1 VLAINRLLQ
10 VQHERQWTGFVRAR
24 AGVEAAAALEVPL
37 QQHQPQSAAAAV
49 AAAASAVASAPP
61 PPPPLPPYASEARA
75 PAPPALAPTPSP
87 RWVLP
92 PRPMSPR
99 YMSDR
104 PMSPR
109 PALDLHEHRLVR
121 SESEQLF
128 RAQVLAINRLL
139 HVQHERQWTG
149 FVRARAGDEAAAALE
164 VQGFF
169 NAPRPKKVASRA
181 GTTPTKRCRPA
192 ARPLSHLELNQIS
205 DRAARLDGERS
216 EPSQ

>member
-10 VQHERQWTGFVRAR
+10 
-24 AGVEAAAALEVPL
+24 
-37 QQHQPQSAAAAV
+37 
-49 AAAASAVASAPP
+49 
-61 PPPPLPPYASEARA
+61 
-75 PAPPALAPTPSP
+75 
-87 RWVLP
+87 
-92 PRPMSPR
+92 
-99 YMSDR
+99 
-104 PMSPR
+104 
-109 PALDLHEHRLVR
+109 
-121 SESEQLF
+121 
-128 RAQVLAINRLL
+128 
-139 HVQHERQWTG
+139 VQHERQWTG

-169 NAPRPKKVASRA
+169 NAPRPKMASRA

>member
-1 VLAINRLLQ
+1 MRESSRETLRESSRETLR
-10 VQHERQWTGFVRAR
+10 ESSRQ
-24 AGVEAAAALEVPL
+24 
-37 QQHQPQSAAAAV
+37 
-49 AAAASAVASAPP
+49 
-61 PPPPLPPYASEARA
+61 
-75 PAPPALAPTPSP
+75 PSP

-99 YMSDR
+99 YLSDR

-121 SESEQLF
+121 SDSEQIF
-128 RAQVLAINRLL
+128 RAQVLAINCLL
-139 HVQHERQWTG
+139 QGQHERQWRG
-149 FVRARAGDEAAAALE
+149 FVRARAGDEAAAALDE
-164 VQGFF
+164 QGFV
-169 NAPRPKKVASRA
+169 NTLRPRASSRA

-205 DRAARLDGERS
+205 DRAARLDGEPR